1 MIQLA
6 DIYGAIGEAKGRG
19 PYRVPSLEEI
29 LGRYERR
36 KRMEVILFLLPKP
49 IRKILGQE
57 KWWLDT
63 VRLWYWWHEAHGLD
77 FAANFDFLVEKNK
90 QYGSTQLYLMDT
102 LGIWLRSFDKVE
114 RIRTIDSGTRTKL
127 LQDESRIDSL
137 LDLFNYAIL
146 ALLVVRRKIT

>member
-1 MIQLA
+1 MIQLN
-6 DIYGAIGEAKGRG
+6 DIYDVISEAKGRG
-19 PYRVPSLEEI
+19 PYRVPSLQEI
-29 LGRYERR
+29 LDRYKSRQR
-36 KRMEVILFLLPKP
+36 KEVFLFLLPLP
-49 IRKILGQE
+49 IRKLFKRE
-57 KWWLDT
+57 RWWLDT

-77 FAANFDFLVEKNK
+77 FAKNFQFLVEKNM
-90 QYGSTQLYLMDT
+90 QYGSTQLYLLDT